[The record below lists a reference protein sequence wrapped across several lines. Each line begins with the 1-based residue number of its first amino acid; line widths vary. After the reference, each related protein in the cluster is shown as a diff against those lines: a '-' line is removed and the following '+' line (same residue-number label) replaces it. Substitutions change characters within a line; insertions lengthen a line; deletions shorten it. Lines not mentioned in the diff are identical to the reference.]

1 MYKKDSERQA
11 QAQSSPAQGMG
22 CHPLPAKNG
31 LSVADATEGVR
42 VLEYGVLL
50 LPQMAD

>member
-11 QAQSSPAQGMG
+11 QAQSLPAQGMG
-22 CHPLPAKNG
+22 CHPLPAENG
-31 LSVADATEGVR
+31 LPVADAPEGVR

-50 LPQMAD
+50 LSQVAD

>member
-22 CHPLPAKNG
+22 YHPLPAKNG
-31 LSVADATEGVR
+31 LPVADATEGIR
-42 VLEYGVLL
+42 GLEYGVLI
-50 LPQMAD
+50 LPQMAN